1 MSTAIKEI
9 NARQILDSRG
19 NPTIEVEVKLFSGI
33 NGVASVPSGASTGK
47 FEAVELRDNEPSNY
61 DGKSVQKAVY
71 NVNKII
77 APILT
82 NKNVTNQNLIDKT
95 LINLDG
101 TENKSNLGANAI
113 LGVSMACAKASANS
127 FGQPLF
133 MYLGGISAN
142 TLPVPMMNILNGGIH
157 AQNNLEFQ
165 EFMIAPIGAK
175 TFSQALQMGTKVFH
189 TLKRNLNKRGLSTGV
204 GDEGG
209 FAPNLKTN
217 SEAIELIIDA
227 IQNSNYTTDE
237 IKICLDVAS
246 SEFYNNGKYFVRD
259 YGYSSSEFVEVLEKL
274 VKDYPIISIED
285 GLSEED
291 YEGWELL
298 TQTIGNKCQLVG
310 DDLFVTNIK
319 RLKKG
324 ILQSLGNSILIKLN
338 QIGTVSETLN
348 TINYAQ
354 NNNYTTIISHRSG
367 ETEDT
372 FIADLA
378 VAVNSGLI
386 KTGSLSRSERIAKY
400 NRLLKIEQMLG
411 SNARYLGK
419 MPLIL
424 NNILLKFDYF
434 SLFSIILLLRK

>member
-19 NPTIEVEVKLFSGI
+19 NPTVEVEVKLFSGI

-47 FEAVELRDNEPSNY
+47 FEAVELRDNEPNNY

-298 TQTIGNKCQLVG
+298 TQTLGNKCQLVG

-324 ILQSLGNSILIKLN
+324 VLQSLGNSILIKLN

-419 MPLIL
+419 NAFNP
-424 NNILLKFDYF
+424 K
-434 SLFSIILLLRK
+434 

>member
-127 FGQPLF
+127 FGQPLY

-298 TQTIGNKCQLVG
+298 TQTLGNKCQLVG

-324 ILQSLGNSILIKLN
+324 VLQSLGNSILIKLN

-419 MPLIL
+419 NAFNP
-424 NNILLKFDYF
+424 K
-434 SLFSIILLLRK
+434 

>member
-165 EFMIAPIGAK
+165 EFMIVPIGAK

-298 TQTIGNKCQLVG
+298 TQTLGNKCQLVG

-324 ILQSLGNSILIKLN
+324 VLQSLGNSILIKLN

-419 MPLIL
+419 NAFNP
-424 NNILLKFDYF
+424 K
-434 SLFSIILLLRK
+434 